1 MASQLSLPDDPNL
14 MWPPAVWS
22 PIGRAQMLWSAWF
35 SGSADQL
42 SYAYQGLGGNT
53 LTGSTFFGTSG
64 EYPTTGAHFRGPAPL
79 ATATI
84 DRYFWGQITPPAE
97 RRAKLHVPLAGDIA
111 SMSADLLLSKK
122 PRIEAEGNKVA
133 QAWLENTFNDD
144 LHATFLEGQEV
155 CSALG
160 GVFYRT
166 VWDEEVNDDQAW
178 IDIVHPDA
186 AIPTFRHNILTS
198 VIFWR
203 VLRDEGDAV
212 VRHLEQH
219 DLLTDT
225 IAHGVY
231 VGDQVRLGQP
241 DALSNFPELSPVTAA
256 VNSSGLIVLPDLP
269 KGAQTVTYIPNIRP
283 NRMWRWVPGAAPIG
297 RSDYQGIEP
306 AMDAL
311 DEAYSSWM
319 RDVRLA
325 KSRLMVPTSYLQTKG
340 PGQPAI
346 ADVDREVFIP
356 MNFLAGTADK
366 ATIEANQFKIRFQ
379 EHQATCDRLKQ
390 EAVQGAGYSPQT
402 FGEQSTSGGTV
413 TATEIEDRQRRTLM
427 TRGKKLHYV
436 RPRMEDILYSLTA
449 VQASVFGQRG
459 LTPVRPNLVF
469 PDAVLPSPQEL
480 AQTALALSNAKAA
493 SLQTLVGMVH
503 PDWDQEQIDEEVVRI
518 KDEEGFD
525 VLSRARVSLAPPMGS
540 TETIGQEVQDITDT
554 IKVDKAAA
562 PGDPANAG
570 AALAT

>member
-1 MASQLSLPDDPNL
+1 MASQPTLPTDPSIA
-14 MWPPAVWS
+14 WPPAVWS
-22 PIGRAQMLWSAWF
+22 PIARSQMLWSAWF

-53 LTGSTFFGTSG
+53 LTGSTFFGSSG
-64 EYPTTGAHFRGPAPL
+64 EYPNTGGHFRGPAPL

-97 RRAKLHVPLAGDIA
+97 KRSKMHVPLAGDIA
-111 SMSADLLLSKK
+111 SMSANLLFSKK
-122 PRIEAEGNKVA
+122 PRVEVDGKIG
-133 QAWLENTFNDD
+133 QAWVENKFDDD

-160 GVFYRT
+160 GVYYRT
-166 VWDEEVNDDQAW
+166 VWDKEMDNEAW

-186 AIPTFRHNILTS
+186 AVPTFRHGRLVS

-203 VLRDEGDAV
+203 VIEDRDGDV

-219 DLLTDT
+219 DLLNDT
-225 IAHGVY
+225 IEHGVY

-241 DALSNFPELSPVTAA
+241 DALTNFPELAPVAAA
-256 VNSSGLIVLPDLP
+256 VDSSGLIELPDLP
-269 KGAQTVTYIPNIRP
+269 NGAQTVTYIPNIRP

-297 RSDYQGIEP
+297 RSDYQGIEQP
-306 AMDAL
+306 MDQL

-325 KSRLMVPTSYLQTKG
+325 KMRLMVPTQYLESRG
-340 PGQPAI
+340 PGKPAI
-346 ADVDREVFIP
+346 ADIDREVFVP

-366 ATIEANQFKIRFQ
+366 AAIEANQFAIRFA
-379 EHQATCDRLKQ
+379 EHQATCAELKQ
-390 EAVQGAGYSPQT
+390 VAVEGAGYSAAT
-402 FGEQSTSGGTV
+402 FGESSTSGGTI

-427 TRGKKLHYV
+427 TRGAKLHYV
-436 RPRMEDILYSLTA
+436 RPGVESILFSLMA
-449 VQASVFGQRG
+449 VQASVFGQDG
-459 LTPVRPNLVF
+459 LKPERPNVVF

-480 AQTALALSNAKAA
+480 AQTAVALSSAKAA

-503 PDWDQEQIDEEVVRI
+503 PEWDEAQVDEEVQRI

-525 VLSRARVSLAPPMGS
+525 VLGRARVTLAPPMGS
-540 TETIGQEVQDITDT
+540 TATIGQEVQQIADT
-554 IKVDKAAA
+554 IKVDPAAA
-562 PGDPANAG
+562 SGDPANAG
-570 AALAT
+570 ATLAT